1 MAEAAKTQTEA
12 ASEGVGRKTI
22 TGTVISDKRD
32 KTITVEVGRL
42 VKHARYGKY
51 VFRSTNF
58 HAHDEKNEAKLG
70 DLVEI
75 KECRPMS
82 KQKRHKLVRV
92 VEAAALAPTVNEL
105 KEVEVLAAKKKD
117 AAEKKAAETK

>member
-1 MAEAAKTQTEA
+1 MESANKVAESKTD
-12 ASEGVGRKTI
+12 SENKNPVGI
-22 TGTVISDKRD
+22 VVSDQRE
-32 KTITVEVGRL
+32 KTITVEVRRV